1 MAVARFMASPGGRI
15 LRIVLGIVLSII
27 GSSLFLN
34 GDDGSE
40 TLGLIIGVIA
50 IVPILAGV
58 MNWCLIGPLLGAPFN
73 GKDLA

>member
-1 MAVARFMASPGGRI
+1 MAVAKFMASPGGRI
-15 LRIVLGIVLSII
+15 LRIVLGIVLAII
-27 GSSLFLN
+27 GFNISLN
-34 GDDGSE
+34 GEDGSE

-73 GKDLA
+73 GKDLQ

>member
-1 MAVARFMASPGGRI
+1 MASPGGRI